1 MTSCAPSRLRSIG
14 SLAAALLLG
23 ACGLTSS
30 SRAPDLPGDWSD
42 SSTLRFESLVQGLQE
57 QPGTWA
63 WSSASLSALSAGLD
77 DAGEVALRAAVLL
90 GQSDAAN
97 ARRALLAR
105 LERRVPA
112 PSRAHDAGDVVAA
125 SALGRACP
133 SDAALAKRLAQL
145 ASGPSPHPDLE
156 VRVECAR
163 SALGAGVDSVVPFLV
178 RVLRAG
184 TPAEKDDPGDWE
196 PSIHLTWSKHRA
208 AEALSLRAGVP
219 CEFRPDG
226 SWKHQMDEATRLE
239 QLLD

>member
-1 MTSCAPSRLRSIG
+1 MTSRASSRLRSFCC
-14 SLAAALLLG
+14 LAAALLLG

-30 SRAPDLPGDWSD
+30 SRAPDLPADWSD
-42 SSTLRFESLVQGLQE
+42 SSTLRFESLVEGLQE
-57 QPGTWA
+57 QSGSWS
-63 WSSASLSALSAGLD
+63 WSSANLGRLSAGLD
-77 DAGEVALRAAVLL
+77 DEGEAALRAAVLL
-90 GQSDAAN
+90 GQCDAAN
-97 ARRALLAR
+97 ARRALIDR

-125 SALGRACP
+125 ASLGHACP
-133 SDAALAKRLAQL
+133 TDAALAQRLAQL
-145 ASGPSPHPDLE
+145 ASGPLPHPDLE

-163 SALGAGVDSVVPFLV
+163 AALGAGVDSVVPFLV

-184 TPAEKDDPGDWE
+184 TPAEKDDLGDWE

-226 SWKHQMDEATRLE
+226 SWQHQMDEATRLE

>member
-1 MTSCAPSRLRSIG
+1 
-14 SLAAALLLG
+14 LG
-23 ACGLTSS
+23 ACGLTTS
-30 SRAPDLPGDWSD
+30 SRAPNLPADWSD

-57 QPGTWA
+57 QPATWS
-63 WSSASLSALSAGLD
+63 WSSASLGKLSAGLD
-77 DAGEVALRAAVLL
+77 EAGEVALRAAVLL
-90 GQSDAAN
+90 GQSDAGN
-97 ARRALLAR
+97 AHGALIAR

-125 SALGRACP
+125 SALGRACTA
-133 SDAALAKRLAQL
+133 DASLAQRLAQL
-145 ASGPSPHPDLE
+145 ASGPIPHPDLE

-184 TPAEKDDPGDWE
+184 TPAEKDDPGNWE

-219 CEFRPDG
+219 CQFRPDG
-226 SWKHQMDEATRLE
+226 SWQHQMDEATRLE